1 MTGDPIWSSLVWSPL
16 CHSLPCKCSSVL
28 SRHISAVL
36 ISQAL
41 TLSPAPSPSLPITHP
56 SSLPPFTGRWIAVFA
71 LNGITSPPVLSCL
84 SCQCISMKGNNAP
97 AGPGHVFI
105 GCLTAADYLVCFLLF
120 PWHSGNIGV
129 FVIRDVAQLMSTTTW
144 QKTDFVKC
152 KYSSDLGNKTQPEKL
167 QKLKSATK
175 KTLKCHT
182 NLERVAINRLY
193 YHACVRGE
201 AKQMQVSSELS
212 CGLVFSVSSK
222 PLDLW
227 YLDEFIFW

>member
-1 MTGDPIWSSLVWSPL
+1 M
-16 CHSLPCKCSSVL
+16 
-28 SRHISAVL
+28 
-36 ISQAL
+36 
-41 TLSPAPSPSLPITHP
+41 
-56 SSLPPFTGRWIAVFA
+56 
-71 LNGITSPPVLSCL
+71 GIL
-84 SCQCISMKGNNAP
+84 G
-97 AGPGHVFI
+97 F
-105 GCLTAADYLVCFLLF
+105 F
-120 PWHSGNIGV
+120 
-129 FVIRDVAQLMSTTTW
+129 IRDVAQLMSTTTW

-152 KYSSDLGNKTQPEKL
+152 KYSSDLGNKTRPEKL

-222 PLDLW
+222 LHNLW
-227 YLDEFIFW
+227 YLDEFIFLYMVNLKISLPQKFQVNMNMPKY